1 MSEKKES
8 KLMYSSKDIELI
20 KSVFAENDELML
32 AIRKL
37 FFGTPVSEEEK
48 KAITEAFA
56 SQEVRDVFQRKV
68 YGLNNFDT
76 PIGQLSDFWLGAETQ
91 VFGASRDAIYQTVE
105 SKKLILGM
113 FQKAFKLL
121 ENPDGEK
128 VDITTFPDI
137 DVDELQIG
145 LIARNLYM
153 KAIETSLLTIKAIA
167 GVKGETMEQTLK
179 RLEADSSK

>member
-1 MSEKKES
+1 MAEKKEN
-8 KLMYSSKDIELI
+8 KLMYTNKDIELI
-20 KSVFAENDELML
+20 KSVFAENDALML

-37 FFGTPVSEEEK
+37 FFGASINEDEK
-48 KAITEAFA
+48 KAIVEAFA

-91 VFGASRDAIYQTVE
+91 VFGASRDTIYQTVE
-105 SKKLILGM
+105 SKKLVLSM
-113 FQKAFKLL
+113 FEKAFKLL
-121 ENPDGEK
+121 QNPDGEK
-128 VDITTFPDI
+128 VDITSFPDVI
-137 DVDELQIG
+137 ADELQVG

-153 KAIETSLLTIKAIA
+153 KAIETSLLTIKSIA
-167 GVKGETMEQTLK
+167 GIKGETMEQTLK